1 MQRGTPSGT
10 ATSAAPSRGTS
21 LQPSRRA
28 ARAGYSAVRSGDDV
42 KIALSTSSGWK
53 PLVSWSARNSSAVA
67 SRIAWPVLAGA
78 VVAPRSPRRVLLM
91 ALAGQLRL
99 MVITDAGVLKGRDPV
114 EACRRAVAGGATMI
128 QVRLKDAPPEE
139 VVALARAL
147 VGALA
152 VPVIVNDRVD
162 VALAAGA
169 AGAHLGQEDP
179 PLDRLRSHVPP
190 RFLLGLSVGSPAQAE
205 RGRAWPADYWSVGPC
220 FATANKP
227 DAGAPLGA
235 EGFGRLAR
243 LAPAG
248 TPVIGIGGVTPAN
261 APPLAPAAAAGPVPW
276 LQRVVL
282 RGEEDRVIGGVPHL
296 RLDNRGGGEGLV
308 SREVQ
313 GVGAPLPLRAPLLG
327 ELVRHDADQ
336 LPRPDPERE
345 QVGRREQVSLGAGRL
360 GGNAD
365 AHEQARVLGCRE
377 EGIPR
382 NLELGPGEV
391 RHLGEP
397 QALPHG
403 EALLDPPAAL
413 ERRHHVG
420 PRFVLP
426 QQVHAALERACQ
438 PAQPGIQPERAGMGD
453 HVVGGERVDGGV
465 IAHPGTFRLYA
476 RLRGLA

>member
-53 PLVSWSARNSSAVA
+53 PVVSWSARNSSAVA
-67 SRIAWPVLAGA
+67 SRIAWAVLAGA

-179 PLDRLRSHVPP
+179 PLDRLRSHVRSEEHTSELQSRLHLVCRLLLEKKKTTPSRPQPTRTPSSSCSSYESLVRFTRPP
-190 RFLLGLSVGSPAQAE
+190 AVLPTPTMCSVSHA
-205 RGRAWPADYWSVGPC
+205 
-220 FATANKP
+220 
-227 DAGAPLGA
+227 
-235 EGFGRLAR
+235 
-243 LAPAG
+243 
-248 TPVIGIGGVTPAN
+248 TPV
-261 APPLAPAAAAGPVPW
+261 AATTHTT
-276 LQRVVL
+276 L
-282 RGEEDRVIGGVPHL
+282 
-296 RLDNRGGGEGLV
+296 
-308 SREVQ
+308 STT
-313 GVGAPLPLRAPLLG
+313 
-327 ELVRHDADQ
+327 
-336 LPRPDPERE
+336 
-345 QVGRREQVSLGAGRL
+345 
-360 GGNAD
+360 
-365 AHEQARVLGCRE
+365 
-377 EGIPR
+377 
-382 NLELGPGEV
+382 
-391 RHLGEP
+391 EP
-397 QALPHG
+397 
-403 EALLDPPAAL
+403 
-413 ERRHHVG
+413 
-420 PRFVLP
+420 
-426 QQVHAALERACQ
+426 
-438 PAQPGIQPERAGMGD
+438 
-453 HVVGGERVDGGV
+453 
-465 IAHPGTFRLYA
+465 
-476 RLRGLA
+476 